1 MGTPAL
7 SMHKST
13 ILSSSINSKIPSSKG
28 VSILS
33 LLKGDFQKAREMHY
47 YLFDLFKILFIE
59 TNPIPLDPTEYI
71 KDVH

>member
-1 MGTPAL
+1 MAKKPAFAFGRALKAPFSMGTPAL

-33 LLKGDFQKAREMHY
+33 LLIGASS
-47 YLFDLFKILFIE
+47 
-59 TNPIPLDPTEYI
+59 I
-71 KDVH
+71 K